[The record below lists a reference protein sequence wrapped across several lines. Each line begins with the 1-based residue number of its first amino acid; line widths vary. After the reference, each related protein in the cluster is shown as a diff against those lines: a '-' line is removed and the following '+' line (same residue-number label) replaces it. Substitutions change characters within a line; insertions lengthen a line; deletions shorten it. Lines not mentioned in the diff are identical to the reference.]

1 MATTTFNT
9 RISLKYDTYA
19 NWVAKDPVLL
29 AGEAAVV
36 VVPASSGAV
45 AKEPS
50 ILFKVGDG
58 SSKFT
63 KLQFAAGLAAD
74 VYDWAKAESK
84 PTYSANEITG
94 LSDYI
99 SGEIQD
105 TDTQY
110 KLEVDADND
119 RKFHLYSQAKGGST
133 WSMVSTITIP
143 DETVYT
149 LVEGSTNGTVKFN
162 GTDVKVHG
170 LGTAAYKAEAA
181 FDAAGAASAVKGAES
196 DDDTKVTVYGARKL
210 AQKGVDNASAANT
223 AAGNAKAAAD
233 AAQGDVD
240 ALKAKVGTVPANKTV
255 VQMIADAQTA
265 ATYNDAAVKADIKAN
280 ADAIDILN
288 GTGAGSVDKKVAD
301 AINKFATDVSDDGVV
316 NSYKELIEW
325 VATHGSEAAEMADAI
340 SALQGIVDGIGGE
353 GEKATVVAYVSDAIA
368 ALKIGDYAKAS
379 ELTALAGRV
388 TTVEG
393 KAHEHSNKA
402 ELDKIATGDKA
413 KWDGAV
419 TKAHEHS
426 NKTILDG
433 ISETKVNAWDGAVTK
448 QHEHA
453 NKTVLDGISADDVS
467 NWNSKAAGDHKH
479 DITELQ
485 QAAGYIIFDCG
496 SATKNI

>member
-19 NWVAKDPVLL
+19 NWVAEDPVLL
-29 AGEAAVV
+29 AGEVAVV
-36 VVPASSGAV
+36 VVPASAGAV
-45 AKEPS
+45 VNEPA

-58 SSKFT
+58 SHKFSA
-63 KLQFAAGLAAD
+63 LQFAAGLAAD
-74 VYDWAKAESK
+74 VYPWAKKENK
-84 PTYSANEITG
+84 PTYSATEITG

-119 RKFHLYSQAKGGST
+119 RKFHLYAKAKGDTGFGT
-133 WSMVSTITIP
+133 TPVSTITIP

-149 LVEGSTNGTVKFN
+149 LIEGKTNGTVQFN

-170 LGTAAYKAEAA
+170 LGTAAYKAEGD
-181 FDAAGAASAVKGAES
+181 FDAAGS
-196 DDDTKVTVYGARKL
+196 
-210 AQKGVDNASAANT
+210 ANT
-223 AAGNAKAAAD
+223 ALQSAKTYADGKDDAIAAAKKAGTD
-233 AAQGDVD
+233 AQADVD
-240 ALKAKVGTVPANKTV
+240 ALKAKVGTVPDNKTV
-255 VQMIADAQTA
+255 VQMISDAQTA
-265 ATYNDAAVKADIKAN
+265 ATYDDTDVKADIKAN
-280 ADAIDILN
+280 ADAIDVLN

-301 AINKFATDVSDDGVV
+301 AINEFATKVSDDDVV
-316 NSYKELIEW
+316 NSYKELIDW
-325 VATHGSEAAEMADAI
+325 VATHGSEATEMADAI
-340 SALQGIVDGIGGE
+340 TALQGIVDGIGGE
-353 GEKATVVAYVSDAIA
+353 GEKATVVAYVTDAIA

-393 KAHEHSNKA
+393 KAHAHSNKA

-467 NWNSKAAGDHKH
+467 NWNGKAAGDHKH

-485 QAAGYIIFDCG
+485 QASGYIIFDCG